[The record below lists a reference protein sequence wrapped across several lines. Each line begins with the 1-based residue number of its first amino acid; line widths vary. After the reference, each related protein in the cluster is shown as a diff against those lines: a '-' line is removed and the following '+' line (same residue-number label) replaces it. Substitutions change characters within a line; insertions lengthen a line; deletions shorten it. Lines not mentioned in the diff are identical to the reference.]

1 MVIASYVNIKP
12 ELAHS
17 RTFEDFYKFLG
28 SRPKMMGVMA
38 RMYTQNTATFL
49 TEALM
54 NIYYNSKTANKFQP
68 INSLMIE
75 WEIDVEFVKRVEFA
89 AAPVGDGSQ
98 GSDILM
104 YFRERYYEKYDTF
117 KIDDSRQQCIVK
129 TVPQRKAD
137 NFWEYT
143 VQLIDN
149 DYSSILDANACQP
162 GMTTRFL
169 ANIMPEYHE
178 EGYVKYQSKEI
189 LLLAA

>member
-1 MVIASYVNIKP
+1 
-12 ELAHS
+12 
-17 RTFEDFYKFLG
+17 
-28 SRPKMMGVMA
+28 
-38 RMYTQNTATFL
+38 
-49 TEALM
+49 
-54 NIYYNSKTANKFQP
+54 
-68 INSLMIE
+68 
-75 WEIDVEFVKRVEFA
+75 
-89 AAPVGDGSQ
+89 
-98 GSDILM
+98 M